1 MSGGGGG
8 GGGSGEGGAAPKKS
22 QAEETKEIALK
33 IYIGLASLT
42 FAYLDNTGAE
52 RKRPAPKPLALM
64 SFKLAEAFQ
73 QADAEVNAAA
83 LAVERA
89 RNTFKAE
96 DLDLASLHTPKT

>member
-1 MSGGGGG
+1 MSGSAQAPAPAPAGVAP
-8 GGGSGEGGAAPKKS
+8 GAADI
-22 QAEETKEIALK
+22 TREIALK
-33 IYIGLASLT
+33 IYIGLAGQT
-42 FAYLDNTGAE
+42 YAYTDGDGTE
-52 RKRPAPKPLALM
+52 RKRPAPKQLALM

-96 DLDLASLHTPKT
+96 DLDLASLHQPKS